1 MYCMSDESNLYRQM
15 QAGLE
20 SSIVE
25 IG

>member
-1 MYCMSDESNLYRQM
+1 MSDESNLYRQM